1 MSLGFDFIST
11 ISVDSIF
18 DYICLFCSYDS
29 DEAAQNPDYHFTITE
44 YTRAVSAPYADFGT
58 NFIDFAVISPH
69 SFQSRL

>member
-29 DEAAQNPDYHFTITE
+29 DEAAQNPVYYFTITE
-44 YTRAVSAPYADFGT
+44 
-58 NFIDFAVISPH
+58 
-69 SFQSRL
+69 